1 MNYAIL
7 RFIGHSCGSVIRM
20 ELSEIL
26 KSIRA
31 ELNMTQTDL
40 AEAVHVSFSTVNRW
54 ENKKVIPN
62 RMARALILDFCE
74 KQGVNSHL
82 IDMLMNS
89 K

>member
-1 MNYAIL
+1 
-7 RFIGHSCGSVIRM
+7 M

-31 ELNMTQTDL
+31 ELNITQTDL
-40 AEAVHVSFSTVNRW
+40 ANAVHVSFSTVNRW

-74 KQGVNSHL
+74 KQGVSQYL
-82 IDMLMNS
+82 IDS
-89 K
+89 IRSHK

>member
-1 MNYAIL
+1 
-7 RFIGHSCGSVIRM
+7 VIKL
-20 ELSEIL
+20 ELCEIL
-26 KSIRA
+26 KSIRV
-31 ELNMTQTDL
+31 ELNITQTDL

-74 KQGVNSHL
+74 KKGVNRDL
-82 IDMLMNS
+82 IDMLINS

>member
-1 MNYAIL
+1 MLYRQCYTVFA
-7 RFIGHSCGSVIRM
+7 GSVIRM

-31 ELNMTQTDL
+31 ELNITQTNL

-74 KQGVNSHL
+74 KQAVGKEL
-82 IDMLMNS
+82 IEALKNY